1 MHLTLSSLSM
11 ASRAARSE
19 VSPARWRK
27 PFLDWMDSVE
37 TGWGIPLLLIGF
49 VVVWLAFLM
58 IAYVGGDLHSDVLE
72 TWTLGRS
79 IEWGYS
85 KHPPLMGWIARA
97 WTSVFP
103 LTNWSFQLMAL
114 INAAIALWAVDLISR
129 RFASGD
135 KRVVV
140 LLLLMLLPVYQLHAQ
155 RFNANTVLLPAWP
168 IATYCFLRS
177 FETRAIGWAVAAGAA
192 AAVAML
198 GKYYSVFLILAF
210 FVAAICH
217 PQRRAYFA
225 SLAPGVSVLT
235 MVAALG
241 PHIHWL
247 TTTGAKPFAYALA
260 RHTGK
265 AFGASLIEAV
275 LFVLGVAAVLAIPA
289 AIFALMSVDRFKEL
303 SRDFRAMNSGL
314 LLLLL
319 IGAATIVLPA
329 ITSIGLGADMPPLWA
344 LQGLFLLVIP
354 MVCGT
359 SYRIERFYSVNLA
372 AVVVAAALFA
382 AAVVAPVHAYYRN
395 SHPLHEGRNF
405 YALAADELT
414 RRWHEQF
421 NPPLSAVGG
430 DEGLA
435 FAMAFYSPDH
445 PLYEERLVLPFTDA
459 LPRHA
464 TFEQGWAAL
473 CYGGDAPCIA
483 SMERVAAYAPRSVN
497 TEFVVQSSLLGEPG
511 ATQRFTA
518 LMVPP
523 ADADSVAPA
532 SSPPPP
538 PPAPAIAAASS
549 DIAAVL
555 VRQDEPTCCTRRPE
569 PDNAEPSSDL
579 ALRPGLPTNEADARR
594 SRQVAAAAP
603 ELPMVGPNRALPPD
617 ARDGFARWPIPSP
630 AARAKPATARGGAGA
645 RPAFLLCN
653 GGSERHGSKHGES
666 SAPQPLSARIES
678 QFCSMSAD
686 LDRKL
691 QLWRGDKVSGD
702 KVKSSVKPRA
712 PDAQRPRI

>member
-1 MHLTLSSLSM
+1 MHLTLLRVPGLHVPKSRRRGGEGRSSTGWT
-11 ASRAARSE
+11 ASRRGG
-19 VSPARWRK
+19 R
-27 PFLDWMDSVE
+27 
-37 TGWGIPLLLIGF
+37 IPLLLLGF

-58 IAYVGGDLHSDVLE
+58 IAYAGGDLHSDVLE

-79 IEWGYS
+79 VEWGYS

-114 INAAIALWAVDLISR
+114 TNAAIALWAVDLISR

-135 KRVVV
+135 KRIIV
-140 LLLLMLLPVYQLHAQ
+140 LLLLMLLPVYQFHAQ
-155 RFNANTVLLPAWP
+155 RFNANAVLLPTWP

-192 AAVAML
+192 AALAML
-198 GKYYSVFLILAF
+198 GKYYSVFLILGF
-210 FVAAICH
+210 SVAAICH

-225 SLAPGVSVLT
+225 SLAPGVSVADQGRRAW
-235 MVAALG
+235 AAS
-241 PHIHWL
+241 
-247 TTTGAKPFAYALA
+247 ALA
-260 RHTGK
+260 RHDRRPAVRLCAGAAHRQGLRRVADRSG
-265 AFGASLIEAV
+265 AFRPRRRRGPGDPGGNLCADVGRPLQGIVAGFPRHE
-275 LFVLGVAAVLAIPA
+275 FRPVAAVARSASPPSC
-289 AIFALMSVDRFKEL
+289 FRR
-303 SRDFRAMNSGL
+303 SR
-314 LLLLL
+314 
-319 IGAATIVLPA
+319 
-329 ITSIGLGADMPPLWA
+329 SIGLGADMPPMWA

-359 SYRIERFYSVNLA
+359 SYRIERLYSVNLA
-372 AVVVAAALFA
+372 AVVVATALFA

-430 DEGLA
+430 DDGLA

-445 PLYEERLVLPFTDA
+445 PLYEERLVLPFTDV

-464 TFEQGWAAL
+464 TFEHGWAAL

-497 TEFVVQSSLLGEPG
+497 AEFVVQSSLLGEPG

-594 SRQVAAAAP
+594 SRQAAAAAP

-653 GGSERHGSKHGES
+653 GGSERHGSKHRRVHPRRS
-666 SAPQPLSARIES
+666 R
-678 QFCSMSAD
+678 C
-686 LDRKL
+686 R
-691 QLWRGDKVSGD
+691 RVSRA
-702 KVKSSVKPRA
+702 SSVRCPPISIANCSSGAATR
-712 PDAQRPRI
+712 